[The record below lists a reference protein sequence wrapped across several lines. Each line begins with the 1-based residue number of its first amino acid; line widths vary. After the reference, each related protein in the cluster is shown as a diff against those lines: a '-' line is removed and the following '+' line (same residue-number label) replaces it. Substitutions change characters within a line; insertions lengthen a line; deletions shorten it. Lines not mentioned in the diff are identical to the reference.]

1 MRSDRV
7 AYAGETGKETILD
20 PLCEDAR
27 TAAPV
32 AQAPA
37 VLFGCAGGPEFF
49 GDRNF
54 AAASNVPCIPCI
66 KTEKH
71 GMARAKR
78 KGRTMMVGDNGL
90 TMLLQLVVGAAVLFT
105 LAAVGT
111 WLVLRFY
118 PSFGEKESLPMPE
131 RSEDRRA
138 LGEEL
143 WGDEGGAGEM
153 INRKAA

>member
-1 MRSDRV
+1 
-7 AYAGETGKETILD
+7 
-20 PLCEDAR
+20 
-27 TAAPV
+27 
-32 AQAPA
+32 
-37 VLFGCAGGPEFF
+37 
-49 GDRNF
+49 
-54 AAASNVPCIPCI
+54 
-66 KTEKH
+66 
-71 GMARAKR
+71 MA
-78 KGRTMMVGDNGL
+78 GDNGL